1 MNPGTL
7 YLIPTPL
14 GESPLELILPAGVA
28 QITSKLEIFIVEHPK
43 TARQFLKQVGTT
55 LPLQAIQMNL
65 LDEHTRAEDIGGLL
79 KPLLEGKDAGLISEA
94 GCPAVA
100 DPGSEL
106 VRQAHGLKIPVV
118 PLVGPSSIMLA
129 LMASGLNG
137 QRFRFLG
144 YLPTEK
150 NARID
155 RIREIEK
162 DSNRQDET
170 QIFIETPYR
179 NDVLMEDLLQVCSND
194 TLLSVAMNLT
204 LPNQFVRMQSVGQW
218 RKDRVELGKHP
229 AVFLLYRKPGG
240 VNSLKGPRRRT

>member
-14 GESPLELILPAGVA
+14 GEGPLELILPAGVS
-28 QITSKLEIFIVEHPK
+28 QIASELDTFIVEHPK
-43 TARQFLKQVGTT
+43 TARQFLKQVGTKM
-55 LPLQAIQMNL
+55 PLQSIEMKV
-65 LDEHTRAEDIGGLL
+65 LDEHTKTEHIADLL
-79 KPLLEGKDAGLISEA
+79 KPLLDGKNVGLISEA

-106 VRQAHGLKIPVV
+106 VRQAHALKIPVV

-162 DSNRQDET
+162 DSSRQDET
-170 QIFIETPYR
+170 EIFIETPYR
-179 NDVLMEDLLQVCSND
+179 NDVLMEDLLQTCSGD
-194 TLLSVAMNLT
+194 TLLSVAMDLT
-204 LPNQFVRMQSVGQW
+204 TPSQWVQTRTIEQW
-218 RKDRVELGKHP
+218 RKSMPELGKRP
-229 AVFLLYRKPGG
+229 AVFLLYRKHAGNNP
-240 VNSLKGPRRRT
+240 LKGSRRKT